1 MPLQHHK
8 IACLLSFLL
17 FFSCTGTREKPAD
30 ISFEE
35 KWPCFNGCY
44 IVLTEGKYGLVDEEG
59 QVLLTPSYSSIEFL
73 NNDIALA
80 CTESDGTL
88 CERSGRILFKGNDPD
103 SIRANF
109 DGIVEQIR
117 ERDRLAWE
125 QVVEDYSRL
134 CRECKATRGRRIF
147 RNEFTSLES
156 LAETVHESLK
166 EASGKPT
173 PSQTARLEEL
183 SADYRRAF

>member
-1 MPLQHHK
+1 MPLQHYK

-17 FFSCTGTREKPAD
+17 FFSCTETREKTAD

-35 KWPCFNGCY
+35 KWSCFNGCY
-44 IVLTEGKYGLVDEEG
+44 IVLTEGKYGLVDEDE

-88 CERSGRILFKGNDPD
+88 CDRSGRILFKGNNPD
-103 SIRANF
+103 SIRTNF
-109 DGIVEQIR
+109 AGIVEQIQ
-117 ERDRLAWE
+117 EKDRQGWE

-134 CRECKATRGRRIF
+134 CKECKAIRGRRIS
-147 RNEFTSLES
+147 RNEFAGLES
-156 LAETVHESLK
+156 LAETVHKSLK

-173 PSQTARLEEL
+173 PSQKARLEEL